1 MLGLERRHQLRFIS
15 LTLAALLAGCARQ
28 PAKPKDPPMEYTMR
42 GEVKAVDPKNQLA
55 TVDHEK
61 IEGWMGAMTMDYPV
75 KNQHEFSKL
84 RVGSR
89 IEAKVVVQDLEYWLA
104 DIKEMP
110 VSSTPA
116 SAAPVKMDSK
126 K

>member
-1 MLGLERRHQLRFIS
+1 
-15 LTLAALLAGCARQ
+15 
-28 PAKPKDPPMEYTMR
+28 MR